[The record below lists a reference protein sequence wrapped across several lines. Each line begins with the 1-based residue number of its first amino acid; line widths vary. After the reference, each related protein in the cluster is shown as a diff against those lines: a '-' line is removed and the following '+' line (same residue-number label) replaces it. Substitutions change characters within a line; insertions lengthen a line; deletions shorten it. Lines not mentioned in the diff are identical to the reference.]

1 MMRPASARSDQY
13 DAKYDAPTVGLKVA
27 AQLTPMK
34 AQFKTAVESLYIVEV
49 GIQTILNAVGCAPTQ
64 RPFYYNFGR
73 EIWKRQYGGMDGP
86 ALKEFALV
94 MHTKYVSYGLGNLIL
109 IQIAFDVFGITIP

>member
-1 MMRPASARSDQY
+1 MMRPTSDRIDKYQ
-13 DAKYDAPTVGLKVA
+13 AKYDAPTVGLKVA
-27 AQLTPMK
+27 AQLSTMK
-34 AQFKTAVESLYIVEV
+34 TEYQTAAESLYLVEV
-49 GIQTILNAVGCAPTQ
+49 AIQTILNAVGCAPTE

-73 EIWKRQYGGMDGP
+73 EIWKRQFAGMDGP

-109 IQIAFDVFGITIP
+109 IQIALDVFGITIP

>member
-1 MMRPASARSDQY
+1 MRTSEDRSEQY
-13 DAKYDAPTVGLKVA
+13 QAKYDAPTVGLKLG
-27 AQLTPMK
+27 AQLLTMK
-34 AQFKTAVESLYIVEV
+34 AEYQPAVEDLYLVETA
-49 GIQTILNAVGCAPTQ
+49 IQTILNAVGCAPTQ

-73 EIWKRQYGGMDGP
+73 EIWKRQWGGMDGP

>member
-1 MMRPASARSDQY
+1 MMRPASDRNDKYQ
-13 DAKYDAPTVGLKVA
+13 AKYDAPTVGLKIG

-34 AQFKTAVESLYIVEV
+34 AEFKTAVESLYLIEV
-49 GIQTILNAVGCAPTQ
+49 AIQTILNAVGCAPTQ

>member
-1 MMRPASARSDQY
+1 
-13 DAKYDAPTVGLKVA
+13 
-27 AQLTPMK
+27 
-34 AQFKTAVESLYIVEV
+34 
-49 GIQTILNAVGCAPTQ
+49 
-64 RPFYYNFGR
+64 
-73 EIWKRQYGGMDGP
+73 MDGP

>member
-1 MMRPASARSDQY
+1 MRSTSVRSDKYQ
-13 DAKYDAPTVGLKVA
+13 AKYDAPTVGLKMA
-27 AQLTPMK
+27 AQLSTMK
-34 AQFKTAVESLYIVEV
+34 AEHQTAVESLYLIEV
-49 GIQTILNAVGCAPTQ
+49 AIQTILNAVGCAPTQ

-94 MHTKYVSYGLGNLIL
+94 MHSKYVSYGLGNLIL